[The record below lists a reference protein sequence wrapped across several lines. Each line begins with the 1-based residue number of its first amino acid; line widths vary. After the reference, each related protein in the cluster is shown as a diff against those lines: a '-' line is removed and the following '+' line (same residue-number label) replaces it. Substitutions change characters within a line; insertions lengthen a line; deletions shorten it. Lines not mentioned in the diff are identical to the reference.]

1 MNEQQIAL
9 RIKNELD
16 LASREL
22 PTSVQT
28 RLHAARQLA
37 LQKQVT
43 QLGLLS
49 AAGIGRVLDDHLRS
63 WATPLAS
70 AVALA
75 LLVAIGSHMTA
86 VQQIDEIEELDSAL
100 LSDDLPIDAYLDSG
114 FVACLRDSRG

>member
-22 PTSVQT
+22 PTSVQA

-37 LQKQVT
+37 LQKQAT
-43 QLGLLS
+43 QVGLLS
-49 AAGIGRVLDDHLRS
+49 AAGIGRVLDDHLSS
-63 WATPLAS
+63 WAAPLAS

-75 LLVAIGSHMTA
+75 LLVAVGSHMTA

-114 FVACLRDSRG
+114 FVAWLRDSRG

>member
-1 MNEQQIAL
+1 MNEQQFAL

-28 RLHAARQLA
+28 RLHAARRRA
-37 LQKQVT
+37 LENQATHV
-43 QLGLLS
+43 GALS
-49 AAGIGRVLDDHLRS
+49 AAGIGRLLEEHLRS
-63 WATPLAS
+63 WAAPFAS

-75 LLVAIGSHMTA
+75 LMVAVGAHMTA
-86 VQQIDEIEELDSAL
+86 VQQIDEIEEIDSAL

-114 FVACLRDSRG
+114 FVAWLRDSRG